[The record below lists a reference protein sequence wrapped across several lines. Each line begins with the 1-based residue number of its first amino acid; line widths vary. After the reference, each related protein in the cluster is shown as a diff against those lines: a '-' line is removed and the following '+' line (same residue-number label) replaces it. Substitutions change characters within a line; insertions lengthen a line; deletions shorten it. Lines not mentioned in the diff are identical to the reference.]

1 MQKSDK
7 DKNNIHI
14 KNWPEGD
21 RPREMLLE
29 KGPEALSDAA
39 LLAILLRTGMKG
51 KNAIALAREMIVK
64 FGGLNGLMMTTQD
77 DLLSVKGIGKAKV
90 AHILAAMEIVKRQ
103 LRQPLEKINILKNPH
118 HLFEYL
124 KVSMADLSREEFRL
138 LHLNR
143 SKHLIAEEILF
154 RGTVDE
160 SAVYAREVVESALRK
175 RASALI
181 FVHNHPTGPAQ
192 FSPEDI
198 ELTKAL
204 IAACRAVEIPVLD
217 HVITSRGDCVSLRQ
231 ECPELF

>member
-1 MQKSDK
+1 MQKPDK
-7 DKNNIHI
+7 RKNNLHI

-39 LLAILLRTGMKG
+39 LLAILLRIGMKG
-51 KNAIALAREMIVK
+51 KNAIALAREMIGR
-64 FGGLNGLMMTTQD
+64 FGGLNGLMVTTQE

-90 AHILAAMEIVKRQ
+90 AQILAAMEIVKRQ
-103 LRQPLEKINILKNPH
+103 LRQPLEKINIIKNPH

-124 KVSMADLSREEFRL
+124 KVSMANLSREEFRL

-143 SKHLIAEEILF
+143 SKHLIAEEVLF

-160 SAVYAREVVESALRK
+160 SSVYTREVIESALRK
-175 RASALI
+175 KASALI
-181 FVHNHPTGPAQ
+181 FVHNHPTGPVQ

-204 IAACRAVEIPVLD
+204 IVACRAVDIPVLD
-217 HVITSRGDCVSLRQ
+217 HVITGRGNCVSLRQ

>member
-1 MQKSDK
+1 M
-7 DKNNIHI
+7 HI

-21 RPREMLLE
+21 RPREILLE

-90 AHILAAMEIVKRQ
+90 AQILAAMEIVKRQ
-103 LRQPLEKINILKNPH
+103 LRQPLEKINIIKNPR

-124 KVSMADLSREEFRL
+124 KASMSNLSREEFRL

-143 SKHLIAEEILF
+143 SKHLIAEEVLF

-160 SAVYAREVVESALRK
+160 SAVYTREVVESALRK
-175 RASALI
+175 KASAFI
-181 FVHNHPTGPAQ
+181 FAHNHPTGPAQ

-204 IAACRAVEIPVLD
+204 IAACRAVDIPVLD
-217 HVITSRGDCVSLRQ
+217 HVITGRGDCVSLRQ
-231 ECPELF
+231 ECPEIFAGDA

>member
-7 DKNNIHI
+7 GKNNLHI
-14 KNWPEGD
+14 KDWPEGD

-64 FGGLNGLMMTTQD
+64 FGGLNGLMMATQD
-77 DLLSVKGIGKAKV
+77 DMLSVKGIGKAKA

-103 LRQPLEKINILKNPH
+103 LRQPLEKINIIKDPH

-204 IAACRAVEIPVLD
+204 ISACRAVDIPVLD